1 MTLLLDQRGVYVS
14 ITKEIAI
21 AAAGNGWSGKNV
33 MTLLL
38 DRRSAFP
45 DHRRGSDRSGRK
57 R

>member
-38 DRRSAFP
+38 DRRSALP